1 MDSIPHTVFEYLYR
15 DAGNYKAGGQLLLIG
30 EYTTTSED
38 AIRKSCDSW
47 DHFVAEQVGVP
58 ALYSE
63 LYQYSDGPTEDDV
76 AFHEFERLR
85 PATSEDLIAL
95 PRSGTLD
102 ALISR
107 FQAVKY
113 WDCLLSPHCC

>member
-15 DAGNYKAGGQLLLIG
+15 DSGNYKAGGQLLLIG

-63 LYQYSDGPTEDDV
+63 LYQYSDGPTEDDI

-85 PATSEDLIAL
+85 PATSEDLAAL
-95 PRSGTLD
+95 PRSGALD

-113 WDCLLSPHCC
+113 WDCLLSPHCW